1 MFTKPSAKPTEAW
14 DQAGSRSD
22 AGKYVISLCTVPVPI
37 TVPQPRSPDLA
48 RYKFFLHTYWEEGTR
63 RHRLYMGYFASR
75 DDAAR
80 WLTTLR
86 KVYPSAFLTEAP
98 ESQALSNSQIVS
110 LLDPGLP
117 AGSSQKIP
125 ARGAAAASAAQT
137 RATKVAPQHASTA
150 PQAETGATG
159 RWKLPSMADA
169 VADLKASAALD
180 VNLESADQDIGS
192 TTGVRHLK
200 IEVVREVSRRRGE
213 KVVKPRKR

>member
-14 DQAGSRSD
+14 GQAGSRS
-22 AGKYVISLCTVPVPI
+22 ATGKYVISLCTVPVPI

-48 RYKFFLHTYWEEGTR
+48 RYQFFLHTYWEEGSR

-86 KVYPSAFLTEAP
+86 KVYPSAFVSEAP

-110 LLDPGLP
+110 MLDPGLP
-117 AGSSQKIP
+117 SGASQKIP
-125 ARGAAAASAAQT
+125 AR
-137 RATKVAPQHASTA
+137 VAPSP
-150 PQAETGATG
+150 PQAETSATG
-159 RWKLPSMADA
+159 RWKLPSMDDA
-169 VADLKASAALD
+169 VADLKASAALSVD
-180 VNLESADQDIGS
+180 VDSDDQDMGN

-200 IEVVREVSRRRGE
+200 IEVVREVSRRKAE
-213 KVVKPRKR
+213 KVVKPKKR

>member
-1 MFTKPSAKPTEAW
+1 MLTKPSATPMEAW
-14 DQAGSRSD
+14 DQASSGS
-22 AGKYVISLCTVPVPI
+22 ATGKYVISLCTVPVPI

-48 RYKFFLHTYWEEGTR
+48 RYRFFLHTYWEEGSR

-86 KVYPSAFLTEAP
+86 KVYPSAFVSEAP
-98 ESQALSNSQIVS
+98 ESPALSNSQIVS

-117 AGSSQKIP
+117 SGSSQKIP
-125 ARGAAAASAAQT
+125 ARVAAP
-137 RATKVAPQHASTA
+137 APA
-150 PQAETGATG
+150 PQAETSATG

-169 VADLKASAALD
+169 VADLKASAALSVD
-180 VNLESADQDIGS
+180 VDSDDHDMGN

-200 IEVVREVSRRRGE
+200 IEVVREVSRRKAE

>member
-1 MFTKPSAKPTEAW
+1 MLTKPSAKPTEAW
-14 DQAGSRSD
+14 DQAGSRS
-22 AGKYVISLCTVPVPI
+22 ATGKYVISLCTVPVPI

-48 RYKFFLHTYWEEGTR
+48 RYQFFLHTYWEEGSR

-86 KVYPSAFLTEAP
+86 KVYPSAFVSEAP
-98 ESQALSNSQIVS
+98 ENPALSSSQIVS

-117 AGSSQKIP
+117 SGSSQKIP
-125 ARGAAAASAAQT
+125 ARVTPPAPAAS
-137 RATKVAPQHASTA
+137 VARKE
-150 PQAETGATG
+150 PQADPSATG

-169 VADLKASAALD
+169 VADLKASAALSVD
-180 VNLESADQDIGS
+180 VDSGDQDMGN

-200 IEVVREVSRRRGE
+200 IEMVREVSRRKAE

>member
-14 DQAGSRSD
+14 DQAASRSET
-22 AGKYVISLCTVPVPI
+22 GKYVISLCTVPVPI

-48 RYKFFLHTYWEEGTR
+48 RYKFFLHTYWEEGSR

-86 KVYPSAFLTEAP
+86 KVYPSAFVSESP

-117 AGSSQKIP
+117 SGASQRIP
-125 ARGAAAASAAQT
+125 ARVATASPA
-137 RATKVAPQHASTA
+137 VSA
-150 PQAETGATG
+150 PQAETSATG
-159 RWKLPSMADA
+159 RWKVPSMADA

-180 VNLESADQDIGS
+180 VNLESPDQDMGN

>member
-1 MFTKPSAKPTEAW
+1 MLTKPSAKPTEAW
-14 DQAGSRSD
+14 DQAGSRSET
-22 AGKYVISLCTVPVPI
+22 GKYVISLCSVPVPI

-48 RYKFFLHTYWEEGTR
+48 RYKFFLHTYWEEGSR

-86 KVYPSAFLTEAP
+86 KVYPSAFVSETP
-98 ESQALSNSQIVS
+98 ESQSLSNSQIVS
-110 LLDPGLP
+110 LLDPDLP
-117 AGSSQKIP
+117 SGASQRIP
-125 ARGAAAASAAQT
+125 ARVAAAAPSASAP
-137 RATKVAPQHASTA
+137 AAPKVAPSR
-150 PQAETGATG
+150 PQAETSATG
-159 RWKLPSMADA
+159 RWRLPTMADA
-169 VADLKASAALD
+169 VADLKASAIDAR
-180 VNLESADQDIGS
+180 LESSDQDMGN